1 VASGAVVR
9 FVRFRCLYRRYT
21 AVGFALIAC
30 SVVAW
35 LMQIYGCWMSGCPL
49 HGLRY
54 RLYLVDIRA
63 LRLIWSIAWVC
74 AYKDLF
80 LDL

>member
-35 LMQIYGCWMSGCPL
+35 LMQIYTAHGFLVASGRFIYSDTVSAPCCT
-49 HGLRY
+49 
-54 RLYLVDIRA
+54 VWA
-63 LRLIWSIAWVC
+63 
-74 AYKDLF
+74 
-80 LDL
+80 